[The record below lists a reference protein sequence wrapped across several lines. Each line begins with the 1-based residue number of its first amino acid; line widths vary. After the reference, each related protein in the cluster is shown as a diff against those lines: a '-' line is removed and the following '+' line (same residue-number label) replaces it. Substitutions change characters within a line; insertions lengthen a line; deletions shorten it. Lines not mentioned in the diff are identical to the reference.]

1 MLSTLDEQENGF
13 ENIFMMIGKLGSVFS
28 DRMN

>member
-13 ENIFMMIGKLGSVFS
+13 ENIFMMIGKRGLFFAIG
-28 DRMN
+28 